1 MFDGSISLLR
11 RPVKAKDGVTM
22 VALKGKSRQSCNMG
36 GPKAIAA
43 IKGISVFMNIPV
55 PRPIFL
61 RALLMPILLGCCSLS
76 TVAMAQSEAPAATPQ
91 QTSDQIGFA
100 AAVVEYD
107 SNTEVVTAKGD
118 VIASRES
125 YTVRA
130 DNIVWNRTTGQ
141 VVAKGNIRAVGPD
154 GDVAYGERIELTDA
168 LKDGV
173 INNLLVVLADESRL
187 AANRGARKDG
197 VYSLDYAAYTAC
209 QVETAEGCPKQ
220 PSWEVKAVKVIYD
233 PAKKRVVYKGARI
246 ELFGLPLVPLPF
258 LSHPVD
264 TKAGSGF
271 MVPSIGFSR
280 NNGVEVEQSY
290 YWRMAQNRDLTASIT
305 AFSETAPLGRVNF
318 RALEKSGAIDV
329 TAYGTYSDR
338 ISTSGLETAVGSNVF
353 RGYLEG
359 AGRFQIDPYWSFS
372 GSGRYAS
379 DRTFL
384 RRYDIS
390 RDDRLRSTFS
400 AERIGDRSY
409 FSLAGWA
416 VQTLRT
422 GDPQGLA
429 PIALPEL
436 DYRLRINAPVVGGT
450 LQLQANSLA
459 IGRTEGQDTQ
469 RAFAAA
475 KWDLRT
481 INGLGQEVIFTM
493 LARGDVYHSD
503 ENASTLTA
511 IYRGESGWQTRR
523 VLAAAADV
531 KWPFVGRSFGG
542 TQIFTPRVQLVAA
555 PSVTNLN
562 IPNEDSR
569 AVDLEDSNLFA
580 LNRFPGYDRFEDDYR
595 MTYGFDWALQKTNF
609 TADINLGQSYR
620 LSNRASIFPD
630 GTGLSDKVS
639 DIVGRSEFRFK
650 NIIKLTHR
658 FRLDKDSLSIRRN
671 EIDATI
677 GSRGTYL
684 QAGYLKLNRNIGPTL
699 EDLADREEV
708 RLAGRVRVARYWS
721 VFGSTILD
729 LTDTAEDPTS
739 LSDGFDPVRHRL
751 GIAYDDDCLSLSLTW
766 RRDYQPVGDSQ
777 RGNSFLFRL
786 AFRNLGV

>member
-1 MFDGSISLLR
+1 
-11 RPVKAKDGVTM
+11 
-22 VALKGKSRQSCNMG
+22 MG
-36 GPKAIAA
+36 GPTAIAA
-43 IKGISVFMNIPV
+43 IKGMSVFMNIPL
-55 PRPIFL
+55 PRPFFV
-61 RALLMPILLGCCSLS
+61 RSLLMPIFLGYASMP
-76 TVAMAQSEAPAATPQ
+76 AIARAQTEVPATAPQ
-91 QTSDQIGFA
+91 QTSDQIGFS

-107 SNTEVVTAKGD
+107 SNTEIVSAKGD
-118 VIASRES
+118 VIANRDGYS
-125 YTVRA
+125 VRA
-130 DNIVWNRTTGQ
+130 DTIVWNRTSGQ
-141 VVAKGNIRAVGPD
+141 VVAEGNIRAVGPD
-154 GDVAYGERIELTDA
+154 GDVAYGESIELTDA

-173 INNLLVVLADESRL
+173 INNMLVVLADESRL

-197 VYSLDYAAYTAC
+197 VYTLDYAAYTAC
-209 QVETAEGCPKQ
+209 KVETADGCPKK

-233 PAKKRVVYKGARI
+233 PAKKRVIYKGARI
-246 ELFGLPLVPLPF
+246 ELFGLPVIPLPF

-264 TKAGSGF
+264 AAAGSGF
-271 MVPSIGFSR
+271 LVPSIGFSR
-280 NNGVEVEQSY
+280 NNGVELEQAY
-290 YWRMAQNRDLTASIT
+290 YWRMAENRDLTAAVT
-305 AFSETAPLGRVNF
+305 AFSNAAPLGRVNF
-318 RALEKSGAIDV
+318 RALEKKGAIDV
-329 TAYGTYSDR
+329 SAYSTYSNR
-338 ISTSGLETAVGSNVF
+338 ISTSGDLIPLGANVF

-359 AGRFQIDPYWSFS
+359 AGKFQFDPNWSFS
-372 GSGRYAS
+372 ASGRYAS

-400 AERIGDRSY
+400 AERIDDKSY
-409 FSLAGWA
+409 FSLSGWA

-422 GDPQGLA
+422 GDRQGLA
-429 PIALPEL
+429 PIALPEI
-436 DYRLRINAPVVGGT
+436 DYRMRLAAPVVGGT
-450 LQLQANSLA
+450 IQLQANSLA

-475 KWDLRT
+475 KWDLRKIT
-481 INGLGQEVIFTM
+481 GLGQEVTFTM
-493 LARGDVYHSD
+493 LARGDVYHST
-503 ENASTLTA
+503 ENASTLTE
-511 IYRGESGWQTRR
+511 IYRGEPGWQHRAIF
-523 VLAAAADV
+523 AAAADI
-531 KWPFVGRSFGG
+531 KWPFVGEAFGG
-542 TQIFTPRVQLVAA
+542 TQIFTPRVQVVAA
-555 PSVTNLN
+555 PSITNLK

-595 MTYGFDWALQKTNF
+595 MTYGFDWALRKSEF

-620 LSNRASIFPD
+620 LSNRESIFPD

-639 DIVGRSEFRFK
+639 DFVGRTELRLK

-658 FRLDKDSLSIRRN
+658 FRLDKDNLAIRRN

-684 QAGYLKLNRNIGPTL
+684 QAGYLKLNRNIGPTV

-708 RLAGRVRVARYWS
+708 RLAGRVRVAQYWS
-721 VFGSTILD
+721 LFGSTIID
-729 LTDTAEDPTS
+729 LTNTQEDPTS

-751 GIAYDDDCLSLSLTW
+751 GVAYDDDCLSLSLSW